1 MRIGA
6 IPYIV
11 ACIFWVHLAFSQVA
25 QPNRFEVEMKTYD
38 DNFDLINGGK
48 DGLLLLRQTGARSKK
63 GDRMFEVM
71 HLDTALNVQWQQ
83 FLYINKFW
91 EYKGYDYFDGNFYV
105 LFKFTKGGS
114 RDLKILQLNLQS
126 GDTAQYTISN
136 LVHIELTEFEVTRNA
151 ALLGGYYN
159 FTPLVIHFSFDS
171 KKSRVLPGI
180 FQPKAQLVHLKVHET
195 QDTFLVIVSEK
206 TFDKRKTL
214 SVKKY
219 NSDGDLID
227 NTRLRPEVDKGL
239 LHGRAAAFD
248 RNVSLISGTYSN
260 RRSFHSRGIFIAA
273 IQENDDQNLKY
284 YSYADFE
291 NFFNYMKAKR
301 RKRVKARIER
311 KKVRGKKAKFNY
323 RLLVHDIVDEG
334 DEYVMIGEAYYPK
347 YNSTGSLP
355 VVSTT
360 IPNEFGTYFAGF
372 RYTHAVVI
380 GFDKQ
385 GNILW
390 DNSFQ
395 IEDVLTYN
403 LDQFVHADVQED
415 KIVLLYMYDNEIR
428 TKIIVGH
435 EIVEGKSYDPI
446 QLTFDDDQLR
456 DDDTRIGGL
465 EDWYGNKFY
474 AYGTQR
480 IKNLNDPGVKLNRR
494 VFFINKIYYR

>member
-6 IPYIV
+6 IPYIA

-206 TFDKRKTL
+206 TFDRRKTL
-214 SVKKY
+214 TVKKY
-219 NSDGDLID
+219 NSDGDLIG

-260 RRSFHSRGIFIAA
+260 RRSSHSRGIFIAA

-301 RKRVKARIER
+301 RKRVKERIER
-311 KKVRGKKAKFNY
+311 KKVRGKKAKFN
-323 RLLVHDIVDEG
+323 
-334 DEYVMIGEAYYPK
+334 
-347 YNSTGSLP
+347 
-355 VVSTT
+355 
-360 IPNEFGTYFAGF
+360 
-372 RYTHAVVI
+372 
-380 GFDKQ
+380 
-385 GNILW
+385 
-390 DNSFQ
+390 
-395 IEDVLTYN
+395 
-403 LDQFVHADVQED
+403 
-415 KIVLLYMYDNEIR
+415 
-428 TKIIVGH
+428 
-435 EIVEGKSYDPI
+435 
-446 QLTFDDDQLR
+446 
-456 DDDTRIGGL
+456 
-465 EDWYGNKFY
+465 
-474 AYGTQR
+474 
-480 IKNLNDPGVKLNRR
+480 
-494 VFFINKIYYR
+494 